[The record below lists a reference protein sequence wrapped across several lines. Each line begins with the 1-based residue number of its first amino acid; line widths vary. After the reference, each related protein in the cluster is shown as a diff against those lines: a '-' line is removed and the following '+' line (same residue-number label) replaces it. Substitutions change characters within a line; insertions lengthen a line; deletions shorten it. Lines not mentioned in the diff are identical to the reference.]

1 MPSHTDVAEFLK
13 KMSKDLDNISS
24 STGWCKPL
32 NEVLTV
38 RMTEMG
44 AILEWIREKA
54 RQLCATPGERTTSE
68 FSQRSGYYMFRYSH
82 KCVINMCICIASI
95 ERKARLLLL
104 LLLQSRTQQ

>member
-54 RQLCATPGERTTSE
+54 RQLCATPGQKTAIEPSHITVESE
-68 FSQRSGYYMFRYSH
+68 YYFSFH
-82 KCVINMCICIASI
+82 LV
-95 ERKARLLLL
+95 
-104 LLLQSRTQQ
+104 